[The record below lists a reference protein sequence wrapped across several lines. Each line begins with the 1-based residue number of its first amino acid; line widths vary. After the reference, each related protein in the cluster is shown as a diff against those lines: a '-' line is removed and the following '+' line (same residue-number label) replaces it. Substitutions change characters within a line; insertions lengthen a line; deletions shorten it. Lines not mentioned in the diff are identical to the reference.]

1 MEKQKV
7 ARLIKQA
14 VEREAA
20 IRELE
25 AALAEARTAAAP
37 DTPAAEAERA
47 AALEEQNRALALEN
61 TRCGQLVSRWQLM
74 WQLCCLWV
82 LPSTRVACTQLPAR
96 QRTADPATPHPSI
109 LLPSSLRAK
118 LTHAFDL
125 LRTYQHKVRVLDATV
140 GVAGA
145 ASGHSS
151 RPVTPVGQ
159 LAASGCSGHGEAC
172 TAATAC
178 PGVES
183 RLLAQRL
190 ESLEG
195 SACSTHCNA
204 AVLSTPTHGSSG
216 THFHAPGA
224 ACCGQLSPVA
234 EGGAEGASPGLAS
247 SSAAAAAAAAGE
259 RSPAGGVMP
268 AADSSSLQLVQPGA
282 PALPQLET
290 LKMLAQALLEAQA
303 EVAAKQQQQQ
313 QQQQQHWGS
322 ASTEAPG
329 GQAALA
335 AAGHLPTAMAVPP
348 HAQLVFDASLGP
360 CGGFLINQQPTA
372 GCGSAGQCCGD
383 AAPPSQAHGRQTGIA
398 SSNSGS
404 SAEDAHRPPV
414 AVLPPDQTY
423 GLKSSCSGDSGQWGG
438 GAARAA
444 GRCGSGEWSGGCSWV
459 GGSSQRGS
467 GSASLRP
474 LDFGDD
480 LLALVQDVEN
490 IGWRHAERGHGRAGA
505 GHASGHW
512 SEHGV
517 GSGAPYEEN
526 DVLLIL
532 EQL

>member
-1 MEKQKV
+1 M
-7 ARLIKQA
+7 
-14 VEREAA
+14 
-20 IRELE
+20 
-25 AALAEARTAAAP
+25 
-37 DTPAAEAERA
+37 A
-47 AALEEQNRALALEN
+47 AALN
-61 TRCGQLVSRWQLM
+61 TRGVH
-74 WQLCCLWV
+74 
-82 LPSTRVACTQLPAR
+82 PAAAR
-96 QRTADPATPHPSI
+96 QLTADPATPHPSI

-140 GVAGA
+140 AVAGA
-145 ASGHSS
+145 ASVHSS
-151 RPVTPVGQ
+151 RPVTPAGQ
-159 LAASGCSGHGEAC
+159 LAAAGCSGRGEAC
-172 TAATAC
+172 AAATAC
-178 PGVES
+178 QGVDS
-183 RLLAQRL
+183 QLLAVRL

-216 THFHAPGA
+216 TQFHAPGA

-247 SSAAAAAAAAGE
+247 SSAAAPAAAAGQ
-259 RSPAGGVMP
+259 RSPSSGVLP
-268 AADSSSLQLVQPGA
+268 AADSGLQLVQPGA
-282 PALPQLET
+282 PALPQLKT

-313 QQQQQHWGS
+313 QQQQQNWGS
-322 ASTEAPG
+322 AGTEAPG
-329 GQAALA
+329 GQAAPA
-335 AAGHLPTAMAVPP
+335 AAGHLPAAMAIPP

-360 CGGFLINQQPTA
+360 CGGFLISQQPAT
-372 GCGSAGQCCGD
+372 GCGSAGRCCGD

-404 SAEDAHRPPV
+404 SAGDAHRPPL
-414 AVLPPDQTY
+414 AVRPPEQNY
-423 GLKSSCSGDSGQWGG
+423 GLNSSSSRDSGQWGS
-438 GAARAA
+438 GAARTV
-444 GRCGSGEWSGGCSWV
+444 GHCGSGEWSGSCSWA
-459 GGSSQRGS
+459 GGSSQRGC

-490 IGWRHAERGHGRAGA
+490 IGWRHAERGHSRAGA

-517 GSGAPYEEN
+517 GSGSLYEEN